1 MQNTELKKM
10 FIDIPTKLCRTMSMT
25 IINGLLSDFP
35 DGFSKNHLIV
45 VRLLDEHGQ
54 MYITEIV
61 DLIGMT
67 KPQMTA
73 TADKLIKM
81 GLITRIYDESD
92 RRKIFLSLTPEGEQW
107 AVKINQNIDIIV
119 NRLLSDLSE
128 NEIAEL
134 ALGLKAFNKICSL
147 CITRYNKKDN
157 HEV

>member
-1 MQNTELKKM
+1 M

-25 IINGLLSDFP
+25 IINGLLTDFP
-35 DGFSKNHLIV
+35 EGFSKNHLIV
-45 VRLLDEHGQ
+45 VRLLEEHGQ

-73 TADKLIKM
+73 TADKLIQM
-81 GLITRIYDESD
+81 GLITRIYDKGD
-92 RRKIFLSLTPEGEQW
+92 RRKIFLTLTPEGEQW
-107 AVKINQNIDIIV
+107 AAKINQNIDIIV
-119 NRLLSDLSE
+119 NKLLSDFSE
-128 NEIAEL
+128 NEMAEL

-157 HEV
+157 HEI

>member
-1 MQNTELKKM
+1 MDNTEIKKM

-45 VRLLDEHGQ
+45 VRLLDENGQ

-81 GLITRIYDESD
+81 GLIVRINDKVD

-107 AVKINQNIDIIV
+107 AAKINQNIDVIV
-119 NRLLSDLSE
+119 NKILSDFSE
-128 NEIAEL
+128 KEIAEL
-134 ALGLKAFNKICSL
+134 VLGLKAFNKICSL
-147 CITRYNKKDN
+147 CITRYNKKDD
-157 HEV
+157 HEI